1 MTMRSAA
8 GYGAY
13 SQVQNRTEDPRSVE
27 YRLLAQVTAA
37 MLAARDSAKDFPK
50 LVDAVMWNRSVW
62 AAFRDDLSHPQNGL
76 PDDLKARLISLSLW
90 VDRES
95 FAVMGKTSDIDALVE
110 VNRMIMDGLAA
121 ASQRN
126 SQPAAPAVA
135 TPAAAP
141 AEPARVLH
149 QFGSTTA

>member
-1 MTMRSAA
+1 MTMRSTA

-13 SQVQNRTEDPRSVE
+13 SQVQNRTEDSRSVE

-37 MLAARDSAKDFPK
+37 MLAANDRAGEFPK
-50 LVDAVMWNRSVW
+50 LVDAVLWNRSVW

-95 FAVMGKTSDIDALVE
+95 HAVLGKTSDIEALVD
-110 VNRMIMDGLAA
+110 VNRNIMEGLAA
-121 ASQRN
+121 SSRGTTAGTTQ
-126 SQPAAPAVA
+126 AAPISDPV
-135 TPAAAP
+135 P
-141 AEPARVLH
+141 VQ
-149 QFGSTTA
+149 QFGSTSA